1 MGVRV
6 NVAVGTGVAIEGGAD
21 VAQATSN
28 TRTKIQNPERA
39 IQVSL
44 ADRFLAGLT
53 RIDVRRF
60 WCIIDSMTTK
70 LHNWDLT
77 PQEAIRIQAELRERL
92 VLNWDNR
99 TVSAIGGVDVSIKP
113 EAARA
118 AIVVLS
124 YPKLTPLEAVVADAP
139 LIFPYI
145 PGLLS
150 FREGPA
156 VLLAWSKLQNK
167 PDLLMFDGQGIAH
180 PRGIGIA
187 SQMGLWLERPTIG
200 VAKSRLYGR
209 HAEVGPQRGDRAD
222 LLDKNGNSI
231 GTVLRTREKS
241 NPLYI
246 SPGHLMNVEHA
257 TQFVSDCCTGYR
269 LPEPTRW
276 AHKVAGGEKLP
287 IQADDQP
294 SLF

>member
-1 MGVRV
+1 
-6 NVAVGTGVAIEGGAD
+6 
-21 VAQATSN
+21 
-28 TRTKIQNPERA
+28 
-39 IQVSL
+39 
-44 ADRFLAGLT
+44 
-53 RIDVRRF
+53 
-60 WCIIDSMTTK
+60 MTVK
-70 LHNWDLT
+70 LHNWGLT
-77 PQEAIRIQAELRERL
+77 PEEAVRVQSDLRQRL
-92 VLNWDNR
+92 ILTWDNR
-99 TVSAIGGVDVSIKP
+99 PITMIGGVDVSIKP
-113 EAARA
+113 DTARA
-118 AIVVLS
+118 AIVLLS
-124 YPKLTPLEAVVADAP
+124 YPELKPVEAAVADAP
-139 LIFPYI
+139 LVFPYI

-156 VLLAWSKLQNK
+156 VLLAWSKLQQK

-209 HAEVGPQRGDRAD
+209 HEEVGPRRGDRAD
-222 LLDKNGNSI
+222 LLDKNGHLI

-246 SPGHLMNVEHA
+246 SPGHFMDVAHA
-257 TQFVSDCCTGYR
+257 TQFVLDCCTGYR

-287 IQADDQP
+287 VRADDQP